1 MSVMKKRCLPGVVG
15 LVLMVGGCSGEPV
28 ATESQPTSPAS
39 PTVAASPQNPAP
51 AAAPGSSLPLVPVP
65 KEAPVQSLPA
75 PPNLIP
81 ATTALQRLPQVNA
94 GRRDPF
100 SPVLGGPVV
109 VSIAP
114 AQAVQPPS
122 PPLLPA
128 PPSSTFLPPV
138 GVTAQPV
145 PQPPQVRVPAAPNA
159 PAAAPAPLS
168 LARAITINGVVQVG
182 NRVNIIV
189 QVPNE
194 GSSRYVSVGDRLA
207 GGRVLVKRVDMG
219 GGEPRVVLEQDGVEV
234 VRMVESNA

>member
-1 MSVMKKRCLPGVVG
+1 MSVMKKRCLPGVMG
-15 LVLMVGGCSGEPV
+15 LVLIMGGCAGEPV
-28 ATESQPTSPAS
+28 AEQSEPASPAS
-39 PTVAASPQNPAP
+39 PAVATAPQQATPAP
-51 AAAPGSSLPLVPVP
+51 TNASSLPLVPVP

-100 SPVLGGPVV
+100 SPVLSGPVV
-109 VSIAP
+109 VSVAP
-114 AQAVQPPS
+114 SQSIQPPP

-128 PPSSTFLPPV
+128 PPSSSFLPPV

-145 PQPPQVRVPAAPNA
+145 PQPPQVRVPAAPSA
-159 PAAAPAPLS
+159 PAPAPLN

-194 GSSRYVSVGDRLA
+194 ASSRYVSVGDRLA